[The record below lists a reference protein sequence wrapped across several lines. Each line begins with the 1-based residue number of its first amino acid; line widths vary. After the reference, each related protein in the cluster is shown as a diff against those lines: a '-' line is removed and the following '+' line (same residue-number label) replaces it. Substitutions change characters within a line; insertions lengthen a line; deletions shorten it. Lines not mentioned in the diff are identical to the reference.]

1 MLRDY
6 QINICSRVCEAFGQ
20 HRSVMV
26 QMPTGTGK
34 TVVLAELVK
43 RSLMKDEGLR
53 ILIVAHRRE
62 LIEQI
67 KATVKRMG
75 LNADNQSSLINN
87 QKINSDRSSLINDQK
102 INSSQ
107 SSLINNQNINSSQS
121 SLINNQ
127 TITVES
133 IQTIS
138 RRIATTEFSPS
149 LVVIDEAHHAL
160 AKTYKMMWDAWPNA
174 KFLGLTATPCRL
186 NGKGFTDLFD
196 VLVQSEDIPTFI
208 KEKWLSTYDFVSIKA
223 DSRTQQL
230 ISSLK
235 KRGAD
240 GDYQVKEMDAVLN
253 KRPSIERLYNC
264 VMEYAHNRKGFVYA
278 INIDHARSIAEY
290 YQEQG
295 VNAVAIDSHTPVKER
310 ERLISSFRSG
320 ELQVLVNVDIFSE
333 GFDCPDVE
341 FIQLARPTLSL
352 AKYLQMVGRGL
363 RPSKGKKNCMIIDNV
378 GLYRVFGLPSQIW
391 DWKSAF
397 EGRLRMKDYQSSL
410 FINQKIESNQPSL
423 IINQTIDS
431 EMFLVVSHEQLDS
444 TFEQQKKDD
453 VMAKE
458 RSKLLGGV
466 YGKVTIVGRQLAELR
481 DKRGEMPTYVDLMNM
496 NWFRHWDEGK
506 PGAIRIGGV
515 EFLRIGNKI
524 ISRTRTPITLSYD
537 RERITKCGFYTTHSS
552 VDNRNLDCLRFYKEG
567 FENGSNTVVFLH
579 DEPQEYYWE
588 SVWLWDGGLVVM
600 GIDGCYY
607 HVDKGMPKVYLGCA
621 DTEENKTR
629 LSQAVHAVIAESEQR
644 NKERKENIRRD
655 VESLDYVKPC
665 KIGTKWGL
673 RGSDGR
679 ILCVPKYR
687 SIMEQNDYFLIEDMP
702 LHWGVMDKFGK
713 VLVEPKHDTVE
724 ITPDG
729 KAILTS
735 VAGKHTII
743 NLK

>member
-6 QINICSRVCEAFGQ
+6 QIDICSRVREAFDK

-43 RSLMKDEGLR
+43 RLVMKDEGLR

-67 KATVKRMG
+67 KATIKRMG
-75 LNADNQSSLINN
+75 LNANNHSSLIDN
-87 QKINSDRSSLINDQK
+87 QAII
-102 INSSQ
+102 
-107 SSLINNQNINSSQS
+107 
-121 SLINNQ
+121 
-127 TITVES
+127 VES

-138 RRIATTEFSPS
+138 RRIGNPSTGGQEDFS

-160 AKTYKMMWDAWPNA
+160 AKTYKMMWKAWPDA

-196 VLVQSEDIPTFI
+196 ILVQSWDIPAFI
-208 KEKWLSTYDFVSIKA
+208 KANWLSTYDFVSIKA
-223 DSRTQQL
+223 DSHTQQL
-230 ISSLK
+230 INSLK

-253 KRPSIERLYNC
+253 KRPSIGRLYNC
-264 VMEYAHNRKGFVYA
+264 VTEYAHNRKGFVYA

-295 VNAVAIDSHTPVKER
+295 VSAVAIDSHTPVKER
-310 ERLISSFRSG
+310 ERIISSFRSG

-397 EGRLRMKDYQSSL
+397 EGRMKMREERLKSRDERLKSKDNHSSL
-410 FINQKIESNQPSL
+410 INNQKID
-423 IINQTIDS
+423 T
-431 EMFLVVSHEQLDS
+431 EMYLVVSHEQLDA
-444 TFEQQKKDD
+444 TFEQHTEDGRMMKVRNDLLSGKWGRVKRIDRKLVELVESKDD
-453 VMAKE
+453 VH
-458 RSKLLGGV
+458 
-466 YGKVTIVGRQLAELR
+466 
-481 DKRGEMPTYVDLMNM
+481 TYVDLVNM
-496 NWFRHWDEGK
+496 NFFKGTKDDK
-506 PGAIRIGGV
+506 PRVVKLGGFEFIRN
-515 EFLRIGNKI
+515 GNI
-524 ISRTRTPITLSYD
+524 ILSRTRKVLLLPRSTICTLTMSFYSEFQGFD
-537 RERITKCGFYTTHSS
+537 FKESCLAFEYGKWQNGTKRII
-552 VDNRNLDCLRFYKEG
+552 
-567 FENGSNTVVFLH
+567 FLH
-579 DEPQEYYWE
+579 DDSNEYYW
-588 SVWLWDGGLVVM
+588 SSS
-600 GIDGCYY
+600 
-607 HVDKGMPKVYLGCA
+607 
-621 DTEENKTR
+621 R
-629 LSQAVHAVIAESEQR
+629 LSDNSIVIMDADGNYYLKAEGQPRMFLGRTDTNEEREAMKAKITEVETAAKKKKESEK
-644 NKERKENIRRD
+644 NKPRR
-655 VESLDYVKPC
+655 EFEI
-665 KIGTKWGL
+665 IGTVSPYRLGQKWGI
-673 RGSDGR
+673 RDSKGH
-679 ILCVPKYR
+679 IIVPPIYR
-687 SIMEQNDYFLIEDMP
+687 KIKNEHNFFSFEDLP

-713 VLVEPKHDTVE
+713 VLVEPKHDKVE

-735 VAGKHTII
+735 ITGKQTVI
-743 NLK
+743 NLNSPQK

>member
-1 MLRDY
+1 MLLRDY
-6 QINICSRVCEAFGQ
+6 QSDICSRVSDAFDK

-34 TVVLAELVK
+34 TMVLAELVK
-43 RSLMKDEGLR
+43 RLMMKDEGIR

-75 LNADNQSSLINN
+75 LNADNQLSV
-87 QKINSDRSSLINDQK
+87 
-102 INSSQ
+102 
-107 SSLINNQNINSSQS
+107 
-121 SLINNQ
+121 INNQ
-127 TITVES
+127 TIIVES

-138 RRIATTEFSPS
+138 RRIATIEFAPS

-160 AKTYKMMWDAWPNA
+160 AKTYKMMWETWPDA

-196 VLVQSEDIPTFI
+196 VLVQSWDIPTFI
-208 KEKWLSTYDFVSIKA
+208 KEKWLATYDFVSIKA

-278 INIDHARSIAEY
+278 ININHARSIAEY
-290 YQEQG
+290 YQSQG
-295 VNAVAIDSHTPVKER
+295 VHAVAIDSHTSVKER
-310 ERLISSFRSG
+310 ERIISSFRSG
-320 ELQVLVNVDIFSE
+320 GLQVLVNVDIFSE

-363 RPSKGKKNCMIIDNV
+363 RPSKGKTNCMIIDNV

-397 EGRLRMKDYQSSL
+397 EGRMKMREERLKMKDESLKSRDNHSS
-410 FINQKIESNQPSL
+410 FIINQKID
-423 IINQTIDS
+423 T
-431 EMFLVVSHEQLDS
+431 EMYLVVSHEQLDA
-444 TFEQQKKDD
+444 TFEQQEKDD
-453 VMAKE
+453 VMARE
-458 RSKLLGGV
+458 RTKLLNGV
-466 YGKVTIVGRQLAELR
+466 FGKVTIVGRQLAELR
-481 DKRGEMPTYVDLMNM
+481 EKRGEVPTYVDLMNM
-496 NWFRHWDEGK
+496 NWLRHLEDGK
-506 PGAIRIGGV
+506 PGVVRIGGV
-515 EFLRIGNKI
+515 DFLRLNNKI
-524 ISRTRTPITLSYD
+524 ISRTRTPITLSYN
-537 RERITKCGFYTTHSS
+537 RERIAKYSFYTTHSS
-552 VDNRNLDCLRFYKEG
+552 VDNNNPDCMFFYSKG
-567 FENGSNTVVFLH
+567 YENGSNTVVFLH
-579 DEPQEYYWE
+579 DEPQEYYWQSSFLYVE
-588 SVWLWDGGLVVM
+588 GLVVM
-600 GIDGCYY
+600 SVDGCYY
-607 HVDKGMPKVYLGCA
+607 HVNKGMPKVYLGCA
-621 DTEENKTR
+621 DTEENKDR
-629 LSQAVHAVIAESEQR
+629 LVQTVHTLIAELER
-644 NKERKENIRRD
+644 KDEERKENYRRD
-655 VESLDYVKPC
+655 VESLEYVEPYQV
-665 KIGTKWGL
+665 GMKWGL

-687 SIMEQNDYFLIEDMP
+687 SIKEQNDYFLIEDMP
-702 LHWGVMDKFGK
+702 LHWGVMDKCGK
-713 VLVEPKHDTVE
+713 VLVEPKHDKVE

-729 KAILTS
+729 KAIITS
-735 VAGKHTII
+735 ITGKQTII
-743 NLK
+743 NLKSPQK

>member
-6 QINICSRVCEAFGQ
+6 QIDICSRVSEAFEH

-34 TVVLAELVK
+34 TMVLAELVK
-43 RSLMKDEGLR
+43 QLMMKDEGVR

-67 KATVKRMG
+67 KATIKRMKMDSR
-75 LNADNQSSLINN
+75 N
-87 QKINSDRSSLINDQK
+87 
-102 INSSQ
+102 
-107 SSLINNQNINSSQS
+107 
-121 SLINNQ
+121 
-127 TITVES
+127 ITVES

-138 RRIATTEFSPS
+138 RRIATIEFAPS

-160 AKTYKMMWDAWPNA
+160 AKTYKMMWETWPDA

-196 VLVQSEDIPTFI
+196 VLVQSWDIPTFI

-278 INIDHARSIAEY
+278 ININHARSIAEY
-290 YQEQG
+290 YQSQG
-295 VNAVAIDSHTPVKER
+295 VHAVAIDSHTPVKER
-310 ERLISSFRSG
+310 ERIISSFRSG
-320 ELQVLVNVDIFSE
+320 GLQVLVNVDIFSE

-397 EGRLRMKDYQSSL
+397 EGRMKMRDERLKSRDERLKSRDNRSSL
-410 FINQKIESNQPSL
+410 INNQKID
-423 IINQTIDS
+423 T
-431 EMFLVVSHEQLDS
+431 EMYLVVSHEQLDA
-444 TFEQQKKDD
+444 TFEQHTEDGRMMKVRNDLLSGKWGRVKRIDRQLVELLESKDD
-453 VMAKE
+453 VH
-458 RSKLLGGV
+458 
-466 YGKVTIVGRQLAELR
+466 
-481 DKRGEMPTYVDLMNM
+481 TYVDLVNM
-496 NWFRHWDEGK
+496 YFFKGTKDDK
-506 PGAIRIGGV
+506 PRVVKLGGFEFIRN
-515 EFLRIGNKI
+515 GNI
-524 ISRTRTPITLSYD
+524 ILSRTRKVLLLPRSTICTLTMSFYSEFQGFD
-537 RERITKCGFYTTHSS
+537 FKESCLAFEYGKWQNGTKRII
-552 VDNRNLDCLRFYKEG
+552 
-567 FENGSNTVVFLH
+567 FLH
-579 DEPQEYYWE
+579 DDSNEYYW
-588 SVWLWDGGLVVM
+588 SSS
-600 GIDGCYY
+600 
-607 HVDKGMPKVYLGCA
+607 
-621 DTEENKTR
+621 R
-629 LSQAVHAVIAESEQR
+629 LSDNSIVIMDADGNYYLKAEGQPRMFLGRTDTNEEREAMKAKITEVETAAKKKKESEK
-644 NKERKENIRRD
+644 NKPRR
-655 VESLDYVKPC
+655 EFEI
-665 KIGTKWGL
+665 IGNVSPYRLGQKWGI
-673 RGSDGR
+673 RDSKGH
-679 ILCVPKYR
+679 IIVPPIYR
-687 SIMEQNDYFLIEDMP
+687 KIKNEHNFFSFEDLP

-713 VLVEPKHDTVE
+713 VLVEPKHDKVE

-735 VAGKHTII
+735 ITGKQTVI
-743 NLK
+743 NLKSPQK

>member
-1 MLRDY
+1 MLLRDY
-6 QINICSRVCEAFGQ
+6 QTDICSRVSDAFDK

-34 TVVLAELVK
+34 TMVLAELVK
-43 RSLMKDEGLR
+43 RLMMRDEGIR

-67 KATVKRMG
+67 KETVKRMG
-75 LNADNQSSLINN
+75 LNADNQLSV
-87 QKINSDRSSLINDQK
+87 
-102 INSSQ
+102 
-107 SSLINNQNINSSQS
+107 
-121 SLINNQ
+121 INNQ
-127 TITVES
+127 TIIVES

-138 RRIATTEFSPS
+138 RRIATIEFAPS

-160 AKTYKMMWDAWPNA
+160 AKTYKMMWDAWPDA

-196 VLVQSEDIPTFI
+196 ILVQSWDIPTFI
-208 KEKWLSTYDFVSIKA
+208 KAKWLSTYDFVSIKA

-230 ISSLK
+230 IQSLK

-264 VMEYAHNRKGFVYA
+264 VMEFARNRKGFVYA

-290 YQEQG
+290 YQSQG

-310 ERLISSFRSG
+310 ERFISSFRSG
-320 ELQVLVNVDIFSE
+320 GLQVLVNVDIFSE

-397 EGRLRMKDYQSSL
+397 EGRMKMREERLKMKDESLKSRDNHSS
-410 FINQKIESNQPSL
+410 FIINQKID
-423 IINQTIDS
+423 T
-431 EMFLVVSHEQLDS
+431 EMYLVVSHEQLDA

-453 VMAKE
+453 VVARE
-458 RSKLLGGV
+458 RTKLLNGV
-466 YGKVTIVGRQLAELR
+466 YGKMTIVGRQLAEVR
-481 DKRGEMPTYVDLMNM
+481 EKRGEMPTYVDLMNM
-496 NWFRHWDEGK
+496 NRLRHLEDGK
-506 PGAIRIGGV
+506 PGVVRIGGV
-515 EFLRIGNKI
+515 DFLRLNNKI
-524 ISRTRTPITLSYD
+524 ISRTRTPITLSYN
-537 RERITKCGFYTTHSS
+537 RERIAKYSFYTTHSS
-552 VDNRNLDCLRFYKEG
+552 VDNDNPDCMFFYNSKG
-567 FENGSNTVVFLH
+567 YENGSNTVVFLH
-579 DEPQEYYWE
+579 DEPQEYYWQSSFLYVE
-588 SVWLWDGGLVVM
+588 GLVVM
-600 GIDGCYY
+600 SVDGCYY
-607 HVDKGMPKVYLGCA
+607 HVNKGMPKVYLGCA
-621 DTEENKTR
+621 DTEENKNR
-629 LSQAVHAVIAESEQR
+629 LVQTVHTLIAELER
-644 NKERKENIRRD
+644 KDEERKENYRRD
-655 VESLDYVKPC
+655 VESLEFVEPYQV
-665 KIGTKWGL
+665 GMKWGL

-687 SIMEQNDYFLIEDMP
+687 SIKEQNDYFLIEDMP
-702 LHWGVMDKFGK
+702 LHWGVMDKCGK
-713 VLVEPKHDTVE
+713 VLVEPKHDKVE
-724 ITPDG
+724 ITTDG
-729 KAILTS
+729 KAIITS
-735 VAGKHTII
+735 ITGKQTII
-743 NLK
+743 NLKSPQK

>member
-1 MLRDY
+1 MLLRDY
-6 QINICSRVCEAFGQ
+6 QSDICSRVSDAFDK

-34 TVVLAELVK
+34 TMVLAELVK
-43 RSLMKDEGLR
+43 RLMMRDEGIR

-75 LNADNQSSLINN
+75 LNADNQLSV
-87 QKINSDRSSLINDQK
+87 
-102 INSSQ
+102 
-107 SSLINNQNINSSQS
+107 
-121 SLINNQ
+121 INNQ
-127 TITVES
+127 TIIVES

-138 RRIATTEFSPS
+138 RRIATIEFAPS

-160 AKTYKMMWDAWPNA
+160 AKTYKMMWETWPDA

-196 VLVQSEDIPTFI
+196 VLVQSWDIPTFI

-278 INIDHARSIAEY
+278 ININHARSIAEY
-290 YQEQG
+290 YQSQG
-295 VNAVAIDSHTPVKER
+295 VHAVAIDSHTPVKER
-310 ERLISSFRSG
+310 ERIISSFRSG
-320 ELQVLVNVDIFSE
+320 GLQVLVNVDIFSE

-397 EGRLRMKDYQSSL
+397 EGRMKMREERLKMKDESLKSRDNHSSL
-410 FINQKIESNQPSL
+410 INNQKID
-423 IINQTIDS
+423 T
-431 EMFLVVSHEQLDS
+431 EMYLVVSHEQLDA
-444 TFEQQKKDD
+444 TFEQHTEDGRMMKVRNDLLSGKWGRVKRIDRKLVELVESKDD
-453 VMAKE
+453 VH
-458 RSKLLGGV
+458 
-466 YGKVTIVGRQLAELR
+466 
-481 DKRGEMPTYVDLMNM
+481 TYVDLVNM
-496 NWFRHWDEGK
+496 NFFKGTKDDK
-506 PGAIRIGGV
+506 PRVVKLGGFEFIRN
-515 EFLRIGNKI
+515 GNI
-524 ISRTRTPITLSYD
+524 ILSRTRKVLLLPRSTICTLTMSFYSEFQGFD
-537 RERITKCGFYTTHSS
+537 FKETCLAFEYGKWQNGTKRII
-552 VDNRNLDCLRFYKEG
+552 
-567 FENGSNTVVFLH
+567 FLH
-579 DEPQEYYWE
+579 DDSNEYYW
-588 SVWLWDGGLVVM
+588 SSS
-600 GIDGCYY
+600 
-607 HVDKGMPKVYLGCA
+607 
-621 DTEENKTR
+621 R
-629 LSQAVHAVIAESEQR
+629 LSDNSIVIMDADGNYYLKAEGQPRMFLGRTDTNEEREAMKAKITEVETAAKKKKESEK
-644 NKERKENIRRD
+644 NKPRR
-655 VESLDYVKPC
+655 EFEI
-665 KIGTKWGL
+665 IGTVSPYRLGQKWGI
-673 RGSDGR
+673 RDSKGH
-679 ILCVPKYR
+679 IIVPPIYR
-687 SIMEQNDYFLIEDMP
+687 KIKNEHNFFSFEDLP

-713 VLVEPKHDTVE
+713 VLVEPKHDKVE

-735 VAGKHTII
+735 ITGKQTVI
-743 NLK
+743 NLKSPQK

>member
-6 QINICSRVCEAFGQ
+6 QIDICSRVSDAFDK

-43 RSLMKDEGLR
+43 RLKMKDEGLK

-67 KATVKRMG
+67 KATIKRMKMDSR
-75 LNADNQSSLINN
+75 N
-87 QKINSDRSSLINDQK
+87 
-102 INSSQ
+102 
-107 SSLINNQNINSSQS
+107 
-121 SLINNQ
+121 
-127 TITVES
+127 ITVES

-138 RRIATTEFSPS
+138 RRIDALDFIPS

-160 AKTYKMMWDAWPNA
+160 AKTYKMMWETWPDV

-196 VLVQSEDIPTFI
+196 VLVQSWDIPAFI

-264 VMEYAHNRKGFVYA
+264 VTEYAHNRKGFVYA
-278 INIDHARSIAEY
+278 INIGHARSIAEY
-290 YQEQG
+290 YQSQG

-310 ERLISSFRSG
+310 ERIISSFRSG
-320 ELQVLVNVDIFSE
+320 GLQVLVNVDIFSE

-397 EGRLRMKDYQSSL
+397 EGRMKMREERLKSRDERLKSRDNHS
-410 FINQKIESNQPSL
+410 SL
-423 IINQTIDS
+423 IIHQKIDT
-431 EMFLVVSHEQLDS
+431 EMYLVVSHEQLDA
-444 TFEQQKKDD
+444 TFEQHTEDGRMMKVRNDLLSGKWGRVKRIDRQLVELLESKDD
-453 VMAKE
+453 VH
-458 RSKLLGGV
+458 
-466 YGKVTIVGRQLAELR
+466 
-481 DKRGEMPTYVDLMNM
+481 TYVDLVNM
-496 NWFRHWDEGK
+496 NFFKGTKDDK
-506 PGAIRIGGV
+506 PRVVKLGGFEFIRN
-515 EFLRIGNKI
+515 GNI
-524 ISRTRTPITLSYD
+524 ILSRTRKVLLLPRSTICTLTMSFYSEFQGFD
-537 RERITKCGFYTTHSS
+537 FKETCLAFEYGQWQNGTKRII
-552 VDNRNLDCLRFYKEG
+552 
-567 FENGSNTVVFLH
+567 FLH
-579 DEPQEYYWE
+579 DDSNEYYW
-588 SVWLWDGGLVVM
+588 SSSRFSDNSIVIMDADGN
-600 GIDGCYY
+600 YY
-607 HVDKGMPKVYLGCA
+607 LKAEGQPRMFLGRT
-621 DTEENKTR
+621 DTNEEREAMKAKITE
-629 LSQAVHAVIAESEQR
+629 LETAAKKKKESEK
-644 NKERKENIRRD
+644 NKPRR
-655 VESLDYVKPC
+655 EFEI
-665 KIGTKWGL
+665 IGTVSPYRLGQKWGI
-673 RGSDGR
+673 RDSKGH
-679 ILCVPKYR
+679 IIVPPIYR
-687 SIMEQNDYFLIEDMP
+687 KIKNEHNFFSFEDLP

-713 VLVEPKHDTVE
+713 VLVEPKHDKVE

-735 VAGKHTII
+735 ITGKQTVI
-743 NLK
+743 NLKSPQK

>member
-6 QINICSRVCEAFGQ
+6 QIDICSRVSEAFEH

-43 RSLMKDEGLR
+43 RLKMKNEGLK

-62 LIEQI
+62 LVEQI
-67 KATVKRMG
+67 KATIKRMKMDSR
-75 LNADNQSSLINN
+75 N
-87 QKINSDRSSLINDQK
+87 
-102 INSSQ
+102 
-107 SSLINNQNINSSQS
+107 
-121 SLINNQ
+121 
-127 TITVES
+127 ITVES

-138 RRIATTEFSPS
+138 RRIDALDFIPS

-160 AKTYKMMWDAWPNA
+160 AKTYKMMWDAWPDA
-174 KFLGLTATPCRL
+174 RFLGLTATPCRL

-196 VLVQSEDIPTFI
+196 VLVQSWDIPTFI

-278 INIDHARSIAEY
+278 ININHARSIAEY
-290 YQEQG
+290 YQSQG

-310 ERLISSFRSG
+310 EQLISSFRSG

-397 EGRLRMKDYQSSL
+397 EGRMKMREERLKSRDERLKSKDNHSSL
-410 FINQKIESNQPSL
+410 INNQKID
-423 IINQTIDS
+423 T
-431 EMFLVVSHEQLDS
+431 EMYLVVSHEQLDA
-444 TFEQQKKDD
+444 TFEQHTEDGRMMKVRNDLLSGKWGRVKRIDRQLVELLESKDD
-453 VMAKE
+453 VH
-458 RSKLLGGV
+458 
-466 YGKVTIVGRQLAELR
+466 
-481 DKRGEMPTYVDLMNM
+481 TYVDLVNM
-496 NWFRHWDEGK
+496 NFFKGTKDDK
-506 PGAIRIGGV
+506 PRVVKLGGFEFIRN
-515 EFLRIGNKI
+515 GNI
-524 ISRTRTPITLSYD
+524 ILSRTRKVLLLPRSTICTLTMSFYSEFQGFD
-537 RERITKCGFYTTHSS
+537 FKETCLAFEYGKWQNGTKRII
-552 VDNRNLDCLRFYKEG
+552 
-567 FENGSNTVVFLH
+567 FLH
-579 DEPQEYYWE
+579 DDSNEYYW
-588 SVWLWDGGLVVM
+588 SSS
-600 GIDGCYY
+600 
-607 HVDKGMPKVYLGCA
+607 
-621 DTEENKTR
+621 R
-629 LSQAVHAVIAESEQR
+629 LSDNSIVIMDADGNYYLKAEGQPRMFLGRTDTNEEREAMKAKITEVETAAKKKKESEK
-644 NKERKENIRRD
+644 NKPRR
-655 VESLDYVKPC
+655 EFEI
-665 KIGTKWGL
+665 IGTVSPYRLGQKWGI
-673 RGSDGR
+673 RDSKGH
-679 ILCVPKYR
+679 IIVPPIYR
-687 SIMEQNDYFLIEDMP
+687 KIKNEHNFFSFEDLP

-713 VLVEPKHDTVE
+713 VLVEPKHDKVE

-735 VAGKHTII
+735 ITGKQTVI
-743 NLK
+743 NLKSPQK

>member
-1 MLRDY
+1 MLLRDY
-6 QINICSRVCEAFGQ
+6 QSDICSRVSDAFDK

-34 TVVLAELVK
+34 TMVLAELVK
-43 RSLMKDEGLR
+43 RLMMKDEGIR

-75 LNADNQSSLINN
+75 LNADNQLSV
-87 QKINSDRSSLINDQK
+87 
-102 INSSQ
+102 
-107 SSLINNQNINSSQS
+107 
-121 SLINNQ
+121 INNQ
-127 TITVES
+127 TIIVES

-138 RRIATTEFSPS
+138 RRIATIEFAPS

-160 AKTYKMMWDAWPNA
+160 AKTYKMMWETWPDA

-196 VLVQSEDIPTFI
+196 VLVQSWDIPTFI
-208 KEKWLSTYDFVSIKA
+208 KEKWLATYDFVSIKA

-264 VMEYAHNRKGFVYA
+264 VTEFARNRKGFVYS
-278 INIDHARSIAEY
+278 INIDHARRIAEY
-290 YQEQG
+290 YQSQG

-310 ERLISSFRSG
+310 ERIISSFRSG

-397 EGRLRMKDYQSSL
+397 EGRMKMREERLKMKDESLKSRDNHSSL
-410 FINQKIESNQPSL
+410 INNQKID
-423 IINQTIDS
+423 T
-431 EMFLVVSHEQLDS
+431 EMYLVVSHEQLDA
-444 TFEQQKKDD
+444 TFEQQEKDD
-453 VMAKE
+453 VMARE
-458 RSKLLGGV
+458 RTKLLNGV
-466 YGKVTIVGRQLAELR
+466 FGKVTIVGRQLAELR
-481 DKRGEMPTYVDLMNM
+481 EKRGEVPTYVDLMNM
-496 NWFRHWDEGK
+496 NRLRHLEDGK
-506 PGAIRIGGV
+506 PGVVRIGGV
-515 EFLRIGNKI
+515 DFLRLNNKI
-524 ISRTRTPITLSYD
+524 ISRTRTPITLSYN
-537 RERITKCGFYTTHSS
+537 RERIAKYSFYTTHSS
-552 VDNRNLDCLRFYKEG
+552 VDNNNPDCMFFYSKVY
-567 FENGSNTVVFLH
+567 ENGSNTVVFLH
-579 DEPQEYYWE
+579 DEPQEYYWQSSFLYVE
-588 SVWLWDGGLVVM
+588 GLVVM
-600 GIDGCYY
+600 SVDGCYY
-607 HVDKGMPKVYLGCA
+607 HVNKGMPKVYLGCA
-621 DTEENKTR
+621 DTEENKNR
-629 LSQAVHAVIAESEQR
+629 LVQTVHTLIAEL
-644 NKERKENIRRD
+644 ERKDEESKENYRRD
-655 VESLDYVKPC
+655 VESLEFVEPYQV
-665 KIGTKWGL
+665 GMKWGL

-687 SIMEQNDYFLIEDMP
+687 SIKEQNDYFLIEDMP
-702 LHWGVMDKFGK
+702 LHWGVMDKCGK
-713 VLVEPKHDTVE
+713 VLVEPKHDKVE
-724 ITPDG
+724 ITTDG
-729 KAILTS
+729 KAIITS
-735 VAGKHTII
+735 ITGKQTII
-743 NLK
+743 NLKSPQK

>member
-6 QINICSRVCEAFGQ
+6 QIDICSRVSEAFEH

-34 TVVLAELVK
+34 TMVLAELVK
-43 RSLMKDEGLR
+43 QLMMKDEGVR

-67 KATVKRMG
+67 KATIKRMKMDSR
-75 LNADNQSSLINN
+75 N
-87 QKINSDRSSLINDQK
+87 
-102 INSSQ
+102 
-107 SSLINNQNINSSQS
+107 
-121 SLINNQ
+121 
-127 TITVES
+127 ITVES

-138 RRIATTEFSPS
+138 RRITTIEFAPS

-160 AKTYKMMWDAWPNA
+160 AKTYKIMWETWPDA

-196 VLVQSEDIPTFI
+196 VLVQSWDIPTFI

-290 YQEQG
+290 YQSQG
-295 VNAVAIDSHTPVKER
+295 INAVAIDSHTPVKER
-310 ERLISSFRSG
+310 ERIISSFRSG
-320 ELQVLVNVDIFSE
+320 GLQVLVNVDIFSE

-397 EGRLRMKDYQSSL
+397 EGRMKMREERLKMKDESLKSRDNHSS
-410 FINQKIESNQPSL
+410 FIINQKID
-423 IINQTIDS
+423 T
-431 EMFLVVSHEQLDS
+431 EMYLVVSHEQLDA
-444 TFEQQKKDD
+444 TFEQHTEDGRMMKVRNDLLSGKWGRVKRIDRQLVELVESKDD
-453 VMAKE
+453 VH
-458 RSKLLGGV
+458 
-466 YGKVTIVGRQLAELR
+466 
-481 DKRGEMPTYVDLMNM
+481 TYVDLVNM
-496 NWFRHWDEGK
+496 NFFKGTKDDK
-506 PGAIRIGGV
+506 PRVVKLGGFEFIRN
-515 EFLRIGNKI
+515 GNI
-524 ISRTRTPITLSYD
+524 ILSRTRKVLLLPRSTICTLTMSFYSEFQGFD
-537 RERITKCGFYTTHSS
+537 FKETCLAFEYGKWQNGTKRII
-552 VDNRNLDCLRFYKEG
+552 
-567 FENGSNTVVFLH
+567 FLH
-579 DEPQEYYWE
+579 DDSNEYYW
-588 SVWLWDGGLVVM
+588 SSS
-600 GIDGCYY
+600 
-607 HVDKGMPKVYLGCA
+607 
-621 DTEENKTR
+621 R
-629 LSQAVHAVIAESEQR
+629 LSDNSIVIMDADGNYYLKAEGQPRMFLGRTDTNEEREAMKAKITEVETAAKKKKESEK
-644 NKERKENIRRD
+644 NKPHREFEI
-655 VESLDYVKPC
+655 
-665 KIGTKWGL
+665 IGTVSPYCLGQKWGI
-673 RGSDGR
+673 RDSKGH
-679 ILCVPKYR
+679 IIVPPIYR
-687 SIMEQNDYFLIEDMP
+687 KIKNEHNFFSFEDLP

-713 VLVEPKHDTVE
+713 VLVEPKHDKVE

-735 VAGKHTII
+735 ITGKQTVI
-743 NLK
+743 NLKSPQK

>member
-6 QINICSRVCEAFGQ
+6 QIDICSRVREAFEH

-34 TVVLAELVK
+34 TMVLAELVK
-43 RSLMKDEGLR
+43 QLMMKDEGVR

-67 KATVKRMG
+67 KATIKRMKMDSR
-75 LNADNQSSLINN
+75 N
-87 QKINSDRSSLINDQK
+87 
-102 INSSQ
+102 
-107 SSLINNQNINSSQS
+107 
-121 SLINNQ
+121 
-127 TITVES
+127 ITVES

-138 RRIATTEFSPS
+138 RRIATIEFAPS

-160 AKTYKMMWDAWPNA
+160 AKTYKMMWETWPDA

-196 VLVQSEDIPTFI
+196 VLVQSWDIPTFI
-208 KEKWLSTYDFVSIKA
+208 KEKWLLTYDFVSIKA

-278 INIDHARSIAEY
+278 ININHARSIAEY
-290 YQEQG
+290 YQSQG
-295 VNAVAIDSHTPVKER
+295 VHAVAIDSHTPVKER
-310 ERLISSFRSG
+310 ERIISSFRSG
-320 ELQVLVNVDIFSE
+320 GLQVLVNVDIFSE

-397 EGRLRMKDYQSSL
+397 EGRMKMREERLKMRDERLKSRDNHS
-410 FINQKIESNQPSL
+410 SL
-423 IINQTIDS
+423 IIHQKIDT
-431 EMFLVVSHEQLDS
+431 EMYLVVSHEQLDA
-444 TFEQQKKDD
+444 TFEQHTEDGRMMKVRNDLLSGKWGRVKRIDRQLVELLESKDD
-453 VMAKE
+453 VH
-458 RSKLLGGV
+458 
-466 YGKVTIVGRQLAELR
+466 
-481 DKRGEMPTYVDLMNM
+481 TYVDLVNM
-496 NWFRHWDEGK
+496 YFFKGTKDDK
-506 PGAIRIGGV
+506 PRVVKLGGFEFIRN
-515 EFLRIGNKI
+515 GNI
-524 ISRTRTPITLSYD
+524 ILSRTRKVLLLPRSTICTLTMSFYSEFQGFD
-537 RERITKCGFYTTHSS
+537 FKETCLAFEYGKWQNGTKRII
-552 VDNRNLDCLRFYKEG
+552 
-567 FENGSNTVVFLH
+567 FLH
-579 DEPQEYYWE
+579 DDSNEYYW
-588 SVWLWDGGLVVM
+588 SSS
-600 GIDGCYY
+600 
-607 HVDKGMPKVYLGCA
+607 
-621 DTEENKTR
+621 R
-629 LSQAVHAVIAESEQR
+629 LSDNSIVIMDADGNYYLKAEGQPRMFLGRTDTNEEREAMKAKITEVETAAKKKKESEK
-644 NKERKENIRRD
+644 NKPRR
-655 VESLDYVKPC
+655 EFEI
-665 KIGTKWGL
+665 IGTVTPYRLGQKWGI
-673 RGSDGR
+673 RDSKGH
-679 ILCVPKYR
+679 IIVPPIYR
-687 SIMEQNDYFLIEDMP
+687 KIKNEHNFFSFEDLP

-713 VLVEPKHDTVE
+713 VLVEPKHDKVE

-735 VAGKHTII
+735 ITGKQTVI
-743 NLK
+743 NLKSPQK

>member
-6 QINICSRVCEAFGQ
+6 QIDICSRVSEAFEH

-43 RSLMKDEGLR
+43 RLKMKNEGLK

-62 LIEQI
+62 LVEQI
-67 KATVKRMG
+67 KATIKRMKMDSR
-75 LNADNQSSLINN
+75 N
-87 QKINSDRSSLINDQK
+87 
-102 INSSQ
+102 
-107 SSLINNQNINSSQS
+107 
-121 SLINNQ
+121 
-127 TITVES
+127 ITVES

-138 RRIATTEFSPS
+138 RRIDALDFIPS

-160 AKTYKMMWDAWPNA
+160 AKTYKMMWETWPDV

-196 VLVQSEDIPTFI
+196 VLVQSWDIPAFI

-264 VMEYAHNRKGFVYA
+264 VMEFAHNRKGFVYA
-278 INIDHARSIAEY
+278 INIGHARSIAEY
-290 YQEQG
+290 YQSQG

-310 ERLISSFRSG
+310 ERIISSFRSG
-320 ELQVLVNVDIFSE
+320 GLQVLVNVDIFSE

-391 DWKSAF
+391 DWQSAF
-397 EGRLRMKDYQSSL
+397 EGRMKMREERLKSRDERLRSKDNHSSL
-410 FINQKIESNQPSL
+410 INNQKID
-423 IINQTIDS
+423 T
-431 EMFLVVSHEQLDS
+431 EMYLVVSHEQLDA
-444 TFEQQKKDD
+444 TFEQHTEDGRMMKVRNDLLSGKWGRVKRIDRKLVELLESKDD
-453 VMAKE
+453 VH
-458 RSKLLGGV
+458 
-466 YGKVTIVGRQLAELR
+466 
-481 DKRGEMPTYVDLMNM
+481 TYVDLVNM
-496 NWFRHWDEGK
+496 NFFKGTKDDK
-506 PGAIRIGGV
+506 PRVVKLGGFEFIRN
-515 EFLRIGNKI
+515 GNI
-524 ISRTRTPITLSYD
+524 ILSRTRKVLLLPRSTICTLTMSFYSEFQGFD
-537 RERITKCGFYTTHSS
+537 FKETCLAFEYGKWQNGTKRII
-552 VDNRNLDCLRFYKEG
+552 
-567 FENGSNTVVFLH
+567 FLH
-579 DEPQEYYWE
+579 DDSNEYYW
-588 SVWLWDGGLVVM
+588 SSS
-600 GIDGCYY
+600 
-607 HVDKGMPKVYLGCA
+607 
-621 DTEENKTR
+621 R
-629 LSQAVHAVIAESEQR
+629 LSDNSIVIMDADGNYYLKAEGQPRMFLGRTDTNEEREAMKAKITEVETAAKKKKESEK
-644 NKERKENIRRD
+644 NKPRR
-655 VESLDYVKPC
+655 EFEI
-665 KIGTKWGL
+665 IGTVTPYRLGQKWGI
-673 RGSDGR
+673 RDSKGH
-679 ILCVPKYR
+679 IIVPPIYR
-687 SIMEQNDYFLIEDMP
+687 KIKNEHNFFSFEDLP

-713 VLVEPKHDTVE
+713 VLVEPKHDKVE

-735 VAGKHTII
+735 ITGKQTVI
-743 NLK
+743 NLKSPQK

>member
-1 MLRDY
+1 MLLRDY
-6 QINICSRVCEAFGQ
+6 QSDICSRVSDAFDK

-34 TVVLAELVK
+34 TMVLAELVK
-43 RSLMKDEGLR
+43 RLMMKDEGLK

-75 LNADNQSSLINN
+75 LNTNNHSSI
-87 QKINSDRSSLINDQK
+87 
-102 INSSQ
+102 
-107 SSLINNQNINSSQS
+107 
-121 SLINNQ
+121 INNQ
-127 TITVES
+127 TIIVES

-138 RRIATTEFSPS
+138 RRIDALDFIPS

-160 AKTYKMMWDAWPNA
+160 AKTYKMMWDAWPDA
-174 KFLGLTATPCRL
+174 RFLGLTATPCRL

-196 VLVQSEDIPTFI
+196 ILVQSWDIPTFI
-208 KEKWLSTYDFVSIKA
+208 KAKWLSTYDFVSIKA

-264 VMEYAHNRKGFVYA
+264 VMEFARNRKGFVYA

-290 YQEQG
+290 YQSQG

-310 ERLISSFRSG
+310 ERIISSFRSG
-320 ELQVLVNVDIFSE
+320 GLQVLVNVDIFSE

-363 RPSKGKKNCMIIDNV
+363 RPSKGKTNCMIIDNV
-378 GLYRVFGLPSQIW
+378 GLYLVFGLPSQIW

-397 EGRLRMKDYQSSL
+397 EGRLRMKDDLRLRMKNESLKSRDESLKSRDNHSSL
-410 FINQKIESNQPSL
+410 IL
-423 IINQTIDS
+423 NQTIDS
-431 EMFLVVSHEQLDS
+431 EMFLVVSHEQLDA

-453 VMAKE
+453 VMARE
-458 RSKLLGGV
+458 RTKLLNGV
-466 YGKVTIVGRQLAELR
+466 FGKVTIVGRQLAELR
-481 DKRGEMPTYVDLMNM
+481 EKRGEVPTYVDLMNM
-496 NWFRHWDEGK
+496 NWLRYLEDGK
-506 PGAIRIGGV
+506 PGVIRIGGV
-515 EFLRIGNKI
+515 DFLRLNNKI
-524 ISRTRTPITLSYD
+524 ISRTRTPITLSYN
-537 RERITKCGFYTTHSS
+537 RERIAKYSFYTTHSS
-552 VDNRNLDCLRFYKEG
+552 VDNNNPDCMFFYSKG
-567 FENGSNTVVFLH
+567 YENGSNTVVFLH
-579 DEPQEYYWE
+579 DEPQEYYWQSSFLYVE
-588 SVWLWDGGLVVM
+588 GLVVM
-600 GIDGCYY
+600 SVDGCYY
-607 HVDKGMPKVYLGCA
+607 HVNKGMPKVYLGCA
-621 DTEENKTR
+621 DTEENKNR
-629 LSQAVHAVIAESEQR
+629 LVQTVHTLIAELER
-644 NKERKENIRRD
+644 KDEERKENYRRD
-655 VESLDYVKPC
+655 VESLEYVEPYQV
-665 KIGTKWGL
+665 GMKWGL

-687 SIMEQNDYFLIEDMP
+687 SIKEQNDYFLIEDMP
-702 LHWGVMDKFGK
+702 LHWGVMDKCGK
-713 VLVEPKHDTVE
+713 VLVEPKHDKVE

-729 KAILTS
+729 KAIITS
-735 VAGKHTII
+735 ITGKQTII
-743 NLK
+743 NLKSPQK

>member
-1 MLRDY
+1 MLLRDY
-6 QINICSRVCEAFGQ
+6 QTDICSRVSDAFDK

-34 TVVLAELVK
+34 TMVLAELVK
-43 RSLMKDEGLR
+43 RLMMKDEGLK

-75 LNADNQSSLINN
+75 LNTNN
-87 QKINSDRSSLINDQK
+87 HPSI
-102 INSSQ
+102 
-107 SSLINNQNINSSQS
+107 INNQNI
-121 SLINNQ
+121 I
-127 TITVES
+127 VES

-138 RRIATTEFSPS
+138 RRIDALDFIPS

-160 AKTYKMMWDAWPNA
+160 AKTYKMMWEKWPDV

-196 VLVQSEDIPTFI
+196 VLVQSWDIPTFI

-223 DSRTQQL
+223 DSHTQQL
-230 ISSLK
+230 IQSLK

-264 VMEYAHNRKGFVYA
+264 VMEFARNRKGFVYA

-290 YQEQG
+290 YQSQG

-310 ERLISSFRSG
+310 ERFISSFRSG
-320 ELQVLVNVDIFSE
+320 GLQVLVNVDIFSE

-363 RPSKGKKNCMIIDNV
+363 RPSKGKTNCMIIDNV

-397 EGRLRMKDYQSSL
+397 EGRLRMKDDVRLRMKNESLNSRDESLKSRDNHSSL
-410 FINQKIESNQPSL
+410 INNQKID
-423 IINQTIDS
+423 T
-431 EMFLVVSHEQLDS
+431 EMYLVVSHEQLDA

-453 VMAKE
+453 VMARE
-458 RSKLLGGV
+458 RTKLLNGV

-481 DKRGEMPTYVDLMNM
+481 EKRGEMPTYVDLMNM
-496 NWFRHWDEGK
+496 NWLRHLEDGK
-506 PGAIRIGGV
+506 PGVLRIGGV
-515 EFLRIGNKI
+515 DFLRLNNKI
-524 ISRTRTPITLSYD
+524 ISRTRTPITLSYN
-537 RERITKCGFYTTHSS
+537 RERIAKYSFYTTHSS
-552 VDNRNLDCLRFYKEG
+552 VDNNNPDCMFFYSKG
-567 FENGSNTVVFLH
+567 YENGSNTVVFLH
-579 DEPQEYYWE
+579 DEPQEYYWQSSFLYVE
-588 SVWLWDGGLVVM
+588 GLVVM
-600 GIDGCYY
+600 SVDGCYY
-607 HVDKGMPKVYLGCA
+607 HVNKGMPKVYLGCA
-621 DTEENKTR
+621 DTEENKNR
-629 LSQAVHAVIAESEQR
+629 LVQTVHTLIAELER
-644 NKERKENIRRD
+644 KDEERKENYRRD
-655 VESLDYVKPC
+655 VESLEYVEPYQV
-665 KIGTKWGL
+665 GMKWGL

-687 SIMEQNDYFLIEDMP
+687 SIKEQNDYFLIEDMP
-702 LHWGVMDKFGK
+702 LHWGVMDKCGK
-713 VLVEPKHDTVE
+713 VLVEPKHDKVE
-724 ITPDG
+724 ITTDG
-729 KAILTS
+729 KAIITS
-735 VAGKHTII
+735 ITGKQTII
-743 NLK
+743 NLKSPQK

>member
-6 QINICSRVCEAFGQ
+6 QIDICSRVSEAFEH

-34 TVVLAELVK
+34 TMVLAELVK
-43 RSLMKDEGLR
+43 QLMMKDEGVR

-67 KATVKRMG
+67 KATIKRM
-75 LNADNQSSLINN
+75 NMDSRN
-87 QKINSDRSSLINDQK
+87 
-102 INSSQ
+102 
-107 SSLINNQNINSSQS
+107 
-121 SLINNQ
+121 
-127 TITVES
+127 ITVES

-138 RRIATTEFSPS
+138 RRIATIEFAPS

-160 AKTYKMMWDAWPNA
+160 AKTYKMMWETWPDA

-196 VLVQSEDIPTFI
+196 VLVQSWDIPTFI

-278 INIDHARSIAEY
+278 ININHARSIAEY
-290 YQEQG
+290 YQSQG
-295 VNAVAIDSHTPVKER
+295 VHAVAIDSHTPVKER
-310 ERLISSFRSG
+310 ERIISSFRSG
-320 ELQVLVNVDIFSE
+320 GLQVLVNVDIFSE

-363 RPSKGKKNCMIIDNV
+363 RPSKGKTNCMIIDNV

-397 EGRLRMKDYQSSL
+397 EGRMKMREERLKSKDERLKSKDNHSSL
-410 FINQKIESNQPSL
+410 INNQKID
-423 IINQTIDS
+423 T
-431 EMFLVVSHEQLDS
+431 EMYLVVSHEQLDA
-444 TFEQQKKDD
+444 TFEQHTEDGRMMKVRNDLLSGKWGRVKRIDRQLVELLESKDD
-453 VMAKE
+453 VH
-458 RSKLLGGV
+458 
-466 YGKVTIVGRQLAELR
+466 
-481 DKRGEMPTYVDLMNM
+481 TYVDLVNM
-496 NWFRHWDEGK
+496 NFFKGTKDDK
-506 PGAIRIGGV
+506 PRVVKLGGFEFIRN
-515 EFLRIGNKI
+515 GNI
-524 ISRTRTPITLSYD
+524 ILSRTRKVLLLPRSTICTLTMSFYSEFQGFD
-537 RERITKCGFYTTHSS
+537 FKETCLAFEYGQWQNSTKRII
-552 VDNRNLDCLRFYKEG
+552 
-567 FENGSNTVVFLH
+567 FLH
-579 DEPQEYYWE
+579 DDSNEYYW
-588 SVWLWDGGLVVM
+588 SSSRFSDNSIVIMDADGN
-600 GIDGCYY
+600 YY
-607 HVDKGMPKVYLGCA
+607 LKAEGQPRMFLGRT
-621 DTEENKTR
+621 DTNEEREAMKAKITE
-629 LSQAVHAVIAESEQR
+629 LETAAKKKKESEK
-644 NKERKENIRRD
+644 NKPRR
-655 VESLDYVKPC
+655 EFEI
-665 KIGTKWGL
+665 IGTVSPYRLGQKWGI
-673 RGSDGR
+673 RDSKGH
-679 ILCVPKYR
+679 IIVPPIYR
-687 SIMEQNDYFLIEDMP
+687 KIKNEHNFFSFEDLP

-713 VLVEPKHDTVE
+713 VLVEPKHDKVE

-735 VAGKHTII
+735 ITGKQTVI
-743 NLK
+743 NLKSPQK

>member
-6 QINICSRVCEAFGQ
+6 QIDICSRVSEAFEH

-34 TVVLAELVK
+34 TMVLAELVK
-43 RSLMKDEGLR
+43 QLMMKDEGVR

-67 KATVKRMG
+67 KATIKRMKMDSR
-75 LNADNQSSLINN
+75 N
-87 QKINSDRSSLINDQK
+87 
-102 INSSQ
+102 
-107 SSLINNQNINSSQS
+107 
-121 SLINNQ
+121 
-127 TITVES
+127 ITVES

-138 RRIATTEFSPS
+138 RRIATIEFAPS

-160 AKTYKMMWDAWPNA
+160 AKTYKRMWETWPDA

-196 VLVQSEDIPTFI
+196 LLVQSWDIPTFI

-264 VMEYAHNRKGFVYA
+264 VMEYAHNRKGFIYA
-278 INIDHARSIAEY
+278 ININHARSIAEY
-290 YQEQG
+290 YQSQG
-295 VNAVAIDSHTPVKER
+295 VHAVAIDSHTPVKER
-310 ERLISSFRSG
+310 ERIISSFRSG
-320 ELQVLVNVDIFSE
+320 GLQVLVNVDIFSE

-397 EGRLRMKDYQSSL
+397 EGRMKMREERLKSRD
-410 FINQKIESNQPSL
+410 NHSL
-423 IINQTIDS
+423 IIHQKIDT
-431 EMFLVVSHEQLDS
+431 EMYLVVSHEQLDA
-444 TFEQQKKDD
+444 TFEQHTEDGRMMKVRNDLLSGKWGRVKRIDRQLVELLESKDD
-453 VMAKE
+453 VH
-458 RSKLLGGV
+458 
-466 YGKVTIVGRQLAELR
+466 
-481 DKRGEMPTYVDLMNM
+481 TYVDLVNM
-496 NWFRHWDEGK
+496 YFFKGTKDDK
-506 PGAIRIGGV
+506 PRVVKLGGFEFIRN
-515 EFLRIGNKI
+515 GNI
-524 ISRTRTPITLSYD
+524 ILSRTRKVLLLPRSTICTLTMSFYSEFQGFD
-537 RERITKCGFYTTHSS
+537 FKESCLAFEYGKWQNGTKRII
-552 VDNRNLDCLRFYKEG
+552 
-567 FENGSNTVVFLH
+567 FLH
-579 DEPQEYYWE
+579 DDSNEYYW
-588 SVWLWDGGLVVM
+588 SSS
-600 GIDGCYY
+600 
-607 HVDKGMPKVYLGCA
+607 
-621 DTEENKTR
+621 R
-629 LSQAVHAVIAESEQR
+629 LSDNSIVIMDADGNYYLKAEGQPRMFLGRTDTNEEREAMKAKITEVETAAKKKKESEK
-644 NKERKENIRRD
+644 NKPRR
-655 VESLDYVKPC
+655 EFEI
-665 KIGTKWGL
+665 IGTVSPYRLGQKWGI
-673 RGSDGR
+673 RDSKGH
-679 ILCVPKYR
+679 IIVPPIYR
-687 SIMEQNDYFLIEDMP
+687 KIKNEHNFFSFEDLP

-713 VLVEPKHDTVE
+713 VLVEPKHDKVE

-735 VAGKHTII
+735 ITGKQTVI
-743 NLK
+743 NLKSPQK

>member
-6 QINICSRVCEAFGQ
+6 QIDICSRVREAFDK

-43 RSLMKDEGLR
+43 RLVMKDEGLR

-67 KATVKRMG
+67 KATIKRMG
-75 LNADNQSSLINN
+75 LNANNHSSLIDN
-87 QKINSDRSSLINDQK
+87 QAII
-102 INSSQ
+102 
-107 SSLINNQNINSSQS
+107 
-121 SLINNQ
+121 
-127 TITVES
+127 VES

-138 RRIATTEFSPS
+138 RRIGNPSTGGQEDFS

-160 AKTYKMMWDAWPNA
+160 AKTYKMMWKAWPDA

-196 VLVQSEDIPTFI
+196 ILVQSWDIPAFI
-208 KEKWLSTYDFVSIKA
+208 KANWLSTYDFVSIKA
-223 DSRTQQL
+223 DSHTQQL
-230 ISSLK
+230 INSLK

-253 KRPSIERLYNC
+253 KRPSIGRLYNC
-264 VMEYAHNRKGFVYA
+264 VTEYAHNRKGFVYA

-295 VNAVAIDSHTPVKER
+295 VSAVAIDSHTPVKER
-310 ERLISSFRSG
+310 ERIISSFRSG

-397 EGRLRMKDYQSSL
+397 EGRLRMKDERLRIRDNQSSL
-410 FINQKIESNQPSL
+410 INNPSSLIESNHSSL
-423 IINQTIDS
+423 ILNQTIDS
-431 EMFLVVSHEQLDS
+431 EMYLVVSHEQLDA

-458 RSKLLGGV
+458 RAKLLKGG
-466 YGKVTIVGRQLAELR
+466 YGKVTIVGRQLVELR
-481 DKRGEMPTYVDLMNM
+481 DRRGEMPTYVDLCNM
-496 NWFRHWDEGK
+496 NKIRNWEEGRPRVVRK
-506 PGAIRIGGV
+506 GGID
-515 EFLRIGNKI
+515 FLLFGNQI
-524 ISRTRTPITLSYD
+524 ISRTRTPISLPYD
-537 RERITKCGFYTTHSS
+537 RKRIAKCSFYTTHSS
-552 VDNRNLDCLRFYKEG
+552 VDNDNPDCMFFYSKG
-567 FENGSNTVVFLH
+567 YENGSNTVVFLH
-579 DEPQEYYWE
+579 DEPQEYYWQSSFLYVE
-588 SVWLWDGGLVVM
+588 GLVVM
-600 GIDGCYY
+600 SIDGCYY
-607 HVDKGMPKVYLGCA
+607 HVNKGMPKVYLGCA
-621 DTEENKTR
+621 DTEENKNR
-629 LSQAVHAVIAESEQR
+629 LVQTVHALIAELER
-644 NKERKENIRRD
+644 KDEERKENYRRD
-655 VESLDYVKPC
+655 VESLEYVEPYQV
-665 KIGTKWGL
+665 GMKWGL

-679 ILCVPKYR
+679 ILAPPKYR
-687 SIMEQNDYFLIEDMP
+687 NIREQYDYFLIEGMP

-713 VLVEPKHDTVE
+713 VLVEPKHDKVE

-729 KAILTS
+729 KANITS
-735 VAGKHTII
+735 ITGKQTIVD
-743 NLK
+743 LSEKHLPC

>member
-6 QINICSRVCEAFGQ
+6 QIDICSRVSEAFEH

-34 TVVLAELVK
+34 TMVLAELVK
-43 RSLMKDEGLR
+43 RLMMRDEGVR

-67 KATVKRMG
+67 KATIKRMKMDSR
-75 LNADNQSSLINN
+75 N
-87 QKINSDRSSLINDQK
+87 
-102 INSSQ
+102 
-107 SSLINNQNINSSQS
+107 
-121 SLINNQ
+121 
-127 TITVES
+127 ITVES

-138 RRIATTEFSPS
+138 RRIATIEFAPS

-160 AKTYKMMWDAWPNA
+160 AKTYKMMWETWPDA

-196 VLVQSEDIPTFI
+196 VLVQSWDIPAFI

-278 INIDHARSIAEY
+278 INIDHARCIAEY

-310 ERLISSFRSG
+310 ELLISSFRSG

-391 DWKSAF
+391 DWQSAF
-397 EGRLRMKDYQSSL
+397 EGRMKMREERLKSRDERLKSKDNHSSL
-410 FINQKIESNQPSL
+410 INNQKID
-423 IINQTIDS
+423 T
-431 EMFLVVSHEQLDS
+431 EMYLVVSHEQLDA
-444 TFEQQKKDD
+444 TFEQHTEDGRMMKVRNDLLSGKWGRVKRIDRQLVELLESKDD
-453 VMAKE
+453 VH
-458 RSKLLGGV
+458 
-466 YGKVTIVGRQLAELR
+466 
-481 DKRGEMPTYVDLMNM
+481 TYVDLVNM
-496 NWFRHWDEGK
+496 NFFKGTKDDK
-506 PGAIRIGGV
+506 PRVVKLGGFEFIRN
-515 EFLRIGNKI
+515 GNI
-524 ISRTRTPITLSYD
+524 ILSRTRKVLLLPRSTICTLTMSFYSEFQGFD
-537 RERITKCGFYTTHSS
+537 FKETCLAFEYGKWQNGTQRII
-552 VDNRNLDCLRFYKEG
+552 
-567 FENGSNTVVFLH
+567 FLH
-579 DEPQEYYWE
+579 DDSNEYYW
-588 SVWLWDGGLVVM
+588 SSS
-600 GIDGCYY
+600 
-607 HVDKGMPKVYLGCA
+607 
-621 DTEENKTR
+621 R
-629 LSQAVHAVIAESEQR
+629 LSDNSIVIMDADGNYYLKAEGQPRMFLGRTDTNEEREAMKAKITEVETAAKKKKESEK
-644 NKERKENIRRD
+644 NKPRR
-655 VESLDYVKPC
+655 EFEI
-665 KIGTKWGL
+665 IGTVSPYRLGQKWGI
-673 RGSDGR
+673 RDSKGH
-679 ILCVPKYR
+679 IIVPPIYR
-687 SIMEQNDYFLIEDMP
+687 KIKNEHNFFSFEDLP

-713 VLVEPKHDTVE
+713 VLVEPKHDKVE

-735 VAGKHTII
+735 ITGKQTVI
-743 NLK
+743 NLKSPQK

>member
-6 QINICSRVCEAFGQ
+6 QIDICSRVSEAFEH

-34 TVVLAELVK
+34 TMVLAELVK
-43 RSLMKDEGLR
+43 QLMMKDEGVR

-67 KATVKRMG
+67 KATIKRMKMDSR
-75 LNADNQSSLINN
+75 N
-87 QKINSDRSSLINDQK
+87 
-102 INSSQ
+102 
-107 SSLINNQNINSSQS
+107 
-121 SLINNQ
+121 
-127 TITVES
+127 ITVES

-138 RRIATTEFSPS
+138 RRIATIEFAPS

-160 AKTYKMMWDAWPNA
+160 AKTYKMMWETWPDV

-196 VLVQSEDIPTFI
+196 VLVQSWDIPTFI

-278 INIDHARSIAEY
+278 ININHARSIAEY
-290 YQEQG
+290 YQSQG
-295 VNAVAIDSHTPVKER
+295 VHAVAIDSHTPVKER
-310 ERLISSFRSG
+310 ERIISSFRSG
-320 ELQVLVNVDIFSE
+320 GLQVLVNVDIFSE

-391 DWKSAF
+391 DWQSAF
-397 EGRLRMKDYQSSL
+397 EGRMKMREERLKSRDERLKSRDNHS
-410 FINQKIESNQPSL
+410 SL
-423 IINQTIDS
+423 IIHQKIDT
-431 EMFLVVSHEQLDS
+431 EMYLVVSHEQLDA
-444 TFEQQKKDD
+444 TFEQHTEDGRMMKVRNDLLSGKWGRVKRIDRKLVELVESKDD
-453 VMAKE
+453 VH
-458 RSKLLGGV
+458 
-466 YGKVTIVGRQLAELR
+466 
-481 DKRGEMPTYVDLMNM
+481 TYVDLVNM
-496 NWFRHWDEGK
+496 NFFKGTKDDK
-506 PGAIRIGGV
+506 PRVVKLGGFEFIRN
-515 EFLRIGNKI
+515 GNI
-524 ISRTRTPITLSYD
+524 ILSRTRKVLLLPRSTICTLTMSFYSEFQGFD
-537 RERITKCGFYTTHSS
+537 FKETCLAFEYGKWQNGTKRII
-552 VDNRNLDCLRFYKEG
+552 
-567 FENGSNTVVFLH
+567 FLH
-579 DEPQEYYWE
+579 DDSNEYYW
-588 SVWLWDGGLVVM
+588 SSS
-600 GIDGCYY
+600 
-607 HVDKGMPKVYLGCA
+607 
-621 DTEENKTR
+621 R
-629 LSQAVHAVIAESEQR
+629 LSDNSIVIMDADGNYYLKAEGQPRMFLGRTDTNEEREAMKAKITELETAAKKKKESEK
-644 NKERKENIRRD
+644 NKPRR
-655 VESLDYVKPC
+655 EFEI
-665 KIGTKWGL
+665 IGTVSPYRLGQKWGI
-673 RGSDGR
+673 RDSKGH
-679 ILCVPKYR
+679 IIVPPIYR
-687 SIMEQNDYFLIEDMP
+687 KIKNEHNFFSFEDLP

-713 VLVEPKHDTVE
+713 VLVEPKHDKVE

-735 VAGKHTII
+735 ITGKQTVI
-743 NLK
+743 NLKSPQK

>member
-1 MLRDY
+1 MLLRDY
-6 QINICSRVCEAFGQ
+6 QTDICSRVSDAFDK

-34 TVVLAELVK
+34 TMVLAELVK
-43 RSLMKDEGLR
+43 RLMMKDEGLK

-75 LNADNQSSLINN
+75 LNTNN
-87 QKINSDRSSLINDQK
+87 HPSI
-102 INSSQ
+102 
-107 SSLINNQNINSSQS
+107 
-121 SLINNQ
+121 INNQ
-127 TITVES
+127 TIIVES

-138 RRIATTEFSPS
+138 RRIATIEFAPS

-160 AKTYKMMWDAWPNA
+160 AKTYKMMWDAWPDV

-196 VLVQSEDIPTFI
+196 VLVQSWDIPTFI
-208 KEKWLSTYDFVSIKA
+208 KAKWLSTYDFVSIKA

-264 VMEYAHNRKGFVYA
+264 VMEFARNRKGFVYA

-290 YQEQG
+290 YQSQG

-310 ERLISSFRSG
+310 ERFISSFRSG

-363 RPSKGKKNCMIIDNV
+363 RPSKGKTNCMIIDNV

-397 EGRLRMKDYQSSL
+397 EGRMKMREERLKMKDESLKSRDNHSS
-410 FINQKIESNQPSL
+410 FIINQKID
-423 IINQTIDS
+423 T
-431 EMFLVVSHEQLDS
+431 EMYLVVSHEQLDA
-444 TFEQQKKDD
+444 TFEQQEKDD

-458 RSKLLGGV
+458 RTKLLNGV
-466 YGKVTIVGRQLAELR
+466 FGKVTIVGRQLAELR
-481 DKRGEMPTYVDLMNM
+481 EKRGEVPTYVDLMNM
-496 NWFRHWDEGK
+496 NWLRYLEDGK
-506 PGAIRIGGV
+506 PGVIRIGGV
-515 EFLRIGNKI
+515 DFLRLNNKI
-524 ISRTRTPITLSYD
+524 ISRTRTPITLSYN
-537 RERITKCGFYTTHSS
+537 RERIAKYSFYTTHSS
-552 VDNRNLDCLRFYKEG
+552 VDNNNPDCMFFYSKG
-567 FENGSNTVVFLH
+567 YENGSNTVVFLH
-579 DEPQEYYWE
+579 DEPQEYYWQ
-588 SVWLWDGGLVVM
+588 SSFLYVGGLVVM
-600 GIDGCYY
+600 SVDGCYY
-607 HVDKGMPKVYLGCA
+607 HVNKGMPKVYLGCA
-621 DTEENKTR
+621 DTEENKNR
-629 LSQAVHAVIAESEQR
+629 LVQTVHTLIAELER
-644 NKERKENIRRD
+644 KDEERKENYRRD
-655 VESLDYVKPC
+655 VESLEYVEPYQV
-665 KIGTKWGL
+665 GMKWGL

-687 SIMEQNDYFLIEDMP
+687 SIKEQNDYFLIEDMP
-702 LHWGVMDKFGK
+702 LHWGVMDKCGK
-713 VLVEPKHDTVE
+713 VLVEPKHDKAE
-724 ITPDG
+724 ITTDG
-729 KAILTS
+729 KAIITS
-735 VAGKHTII
+735 ITGKQTII
-743 NLK
+743 NLKSPQK

>member
-6 QINICSRVCEAFGQ
+6 QIDICSRVSEAFEH

-34 TVVLAELVK
+34 TMVLAELVK
-43 RSLMKDEGLR
+43 QLMMKDEGVR

-67 KATVKRMG
+67 KATIKRMKMDSR
-75 LNADNQSSLINN
+75 N
-87 QKINSDRSSLINDQK
+87 
-102 INSSQ
+102 
-107 SSLINNQNINSSQS
+107 
-121 SLINNQ
+121 
-127 TITVES
+127 ITVES

-138 RRIATTEFSPS
+138 RRIATIEFAPS

-160 AKTYKMMWDAWPNA
+160 AKTYKMMWETWPDA

-196 VLVQSEDIPTFI
+196 VLVQSWDIPTFI

-278 INIDHARSIAEY
+278 ININHARSIAEY
-290 YQEQG
+290 YQSQG

-310 ERLISSFRSG
+310 KQLISSFRSG
-320 ELQVLVNVDIFSE
+320 GLQVLVNVDIFSE

-341 FIQLARPTLSL
+341 FIQLARPSLSL

-397 EGRLRMKDYQSSL
+397 EGRMKMREERLKSRDERLKSKDNHSSL
-410 FINQKIESNQPSL
+410 INNQKID
-423 IINQTIDS
+423 T
-431 EMFLVVSHEQLDS
+431 EMYLVVSHEQLDA
-444 TFEQQKKDD
+444 TFEQHTEDGRMMKVRNDLLSGKWGRVKRIDRQLVELVESKDD
-453 VMAKE
+453 VH
-458 RSKLLGGV
+458 
-466 YGKVTIVGRQLAELR
+466 
-481 DKRGEMPTYVDLMNM
+481 TYVDLVNM
-496 NWFRHWDEGK
+496 NFFKGTKDDK
-506 PGAIRIGGV
+506 PRVVKLGGFEFIRN
-515 EFLRIGNKI
+515 GNI
-524 ISRTRTPITLSYD
+524 ILSRTRKVLLLPRSTICTLTMSFYSEFQGFD
-537 RERITKCGFYTTHSS
+537 FKETCLAFEYGKWQNGTKRII
-552 VDNRNLDCLRFYKEG
+552 
-567 FENGSNTVVFLH
+567 FLH
-579 DEPQEYYWE
+579 DDSNEYYW
-588 SVWLWDGGLVVM
+588 SSS
-600 GIDGCYY
+600 
-607 HVDKGMPKVYLGCA
+607 
-621 DTEENKTR
+621 R
-629 LSQAVHAVIAESEQR
+629 LSDNSIVIMDADGNYYLKAEGQPRMFLGRTDTNEEREAMKAKITEVETAAKKKKESEK
-644 NKERKENIRRD
+644 NKPRR
-655 VESLDYVKPC
+655 EFEI
-665 KIGTKWGL
+665 IGTVSPYRLGQKWGI
-673 RGSDGR
+673 RDSKGH
-679 ILCVPKYR
+679 IIVPPIYR
-687 SIMEQNDYFLIEDMP
+687 KIKNEHNFFSFEDLP

-713 VLVEPKHDTVE
+713 VLVEPKHDKVE

-735 VAGKHTII
+735 ITGKQTVI
-743 NLK
+743 NLKSPQK

>member
-6 QINICSRVCEAFGQ
+6 QIDICSRVSEAFEH

-34 TVVLAELVK
+34 TMVLAELVK
-43 RSLMKDEGLR
+43 QLMMKDEGVR

-67 KATVKRMG
+67 KATIKRMKMDSR
-75 LNADNQSSLINN
+75 N
-87 QKINSDRSSLINDQK
+87 
-102 INSSQ
+102 
-107 SSLINNQNINSSQS
+107 
-121 SLINNQ
+121 
-127 TITVES
+127 ITVES

-138 RRIATTEFSPS
+138 RRIATIEFAPS

-160 AKTYKMMWDAWPNA
+160 AKTYKMMWETWPDA

-196 VLVQSEDIPTFI
+196 VLVQSWDIPTFI

-230 ISSLK
+230 ITSLK

-278 INIDHARSIAEY
+278 ININHARSIAEY
-290 YQEQG
+290 YQSQG
-295 VNAVAIDSHTPVKER
+295 VHAVAIDSHTPVKER
-310 ERLISSFRSG
+310 ERIISSFRSG
-320 ELQVLVNVDIFSE
+320 GLQVLVNVDIFSE

-397 EGRLRMKDYQSSL
+397 EGRMKMREERLKMKDESLKSRDNHSS
-410 FINQKIESNQPSL
+410 FIINQKID
-423 IINQTIDS
+423 T
-431 EMFLVVSHEQLDS
+431 EMYLVVSHEQLDA
-444 TFEQQKKDD
+444 TFEQQEKDD
-453 VMAKE
+453 VMARE
-458 RSKLLGGV
+458 RTKLLNGV
-466 YGKVTIVGRQLAELR
+466 FGKVTIVGRQLAELR
-481 DKRGEMPTYVDLMNM
+481 EKRGEVPTYVDLMNM
-496 NWFRHWDEGK
+496 NWLRHLEDGK
-506 PGAIRIGGV
+506 PGVVRIGGV
-515 EFLRIGNKI
+515 DFLRLNNKI
-524 ISRTRTPITLSYD
+524 ISRTRTPITLSYN
-537 RERITKCGFYTTHSS
+537 RERIAKYSFYTTHSS
-552 VDNRNLDCLRFYKEG
+552 VDNNNPDCMFFYSKG
-567 FENGSNTVVFLH
+567 YENGSNTVVFLH
-579 DEPQEYYWE
+579 DEPQEYYWQSSFLYVE
-588 SVWLWDGGLVVM
+588 GLVVM
-600 GIDGCYY
+600 SVDGCYY
-607 HVDKGMPKVYLGCA
+607 HVNKGMPKVYLGCA
-621 DTEENKTR
+621 DTEENKNR
-629 LSQAVHAVIAESEQR
+629 LVQTVHTLIAELER
-644 NKERKENIRRD
+644 KDEERKENYRRD
-655 VESLDYVKPC
+655 VESLEYVEPYQV
-665 KIGTKWGL
+665 GMKWGL

-687 SIMEQNDYFLIEDMP
+687 SIKEQNDYFLIEDMP
-702 LHWGVMDKFGK
+702 LHWGVMDKCGK
-713 VLVEPKHDTVE
+713 VLVEPKHDKVE
-724 ITPDG
+724 ITTDG
-729 KAILTS
+729 KAIITS
-735 VAGKHTII
+735 ITGKQTII
-743 NLK
+743 NLKSPQK